1 MNTQTDTGP
10 MATLEDLYDPK
21 FREMVREN
29 DPDALAMLGL
39 ANDDEMPEVRV
50 VTDRDDTLHISLPR
64 ELPDNLSIAELES
77 ITAAGRPNW
86 AAVQAYLNRG
96 GQLYFPGMNDHIS
109 HPQSE
114 NRGG

>member
-1 MNTQTDTGP
+1 MNTQTQTATDAGP

-39 ANDDEMPEVRV
+39 SDDDMPEVRV

-64 ELPDNLSIAELES
+64 ELPEHLSIADLEN
-77 ITAAGRPNW
+77 IAAGCGWHRFWNSVRDLF
-86 AAVQAYLNRG
+86 AGRFLSGAYDRNR
-96 GQLYFPGMNDHIS
+96 H
-109 HPQSE
+109 
-114 NRGG
+114 